1 MFKNFDEMLEEIKKC
16 DKKTVAI
23 AAAHTPTAM
32 EAAVMAKAEN
42 IANSIFVGDKATIEN
57 YLKEN
62 HPTMINSFEIIDTEK
77 DIKKASEVAVKL
89 VKDGKADILLKGKCD
104 TATLLRA
111 ALDKEKGL
119 RTGEILSDVLA
130 YETPEKIVLMSD
142 GGINLYPELKD
153 KISIVKNSVRVAKG
167 LGYENPKVALLA
179 AVEVVNPKMPA
190 TIDAALIAK
199 MNQRGQIK
207 GCRIDG
213 PLAFDNAISMEAVRM
228 KGIKSE
234 VAGDADV
241 LIVPN
246 IESGNIFGKSLTYYC
261 NYRVAHVVMGAKAPI
276 LIASRADNSETKMLS
291 MALGV
296 ISVQ

>member
-1 MFKNFDEMLEEIKKC
+1 MIKNFDEMLEQIKKC
-16 DKKTVAI
+16 EKKTVAI
-23 AAAHTPTAM
+23 AAAHTPTAL
-32 EAAVMAKAEN
+32 EAAIVAKKEN
-42 IANSIFVGDKATIEN
+42 IANSIFVGDKSYIEK
-57 YLKEN
+57 YFEEN
-62 HPTMINSFEIIDTEK
+62 HPELKNSFEIIDTKK
-77 DIKKASEVAVKL
+77 DLKVAAETAVKL
-89 VKDGKADILLKGKCD
+89 VKEKKAEILLKGKCD

-111 ALDKEKGL
+111 ALDKENGL
-119 RTGEILSDVLA
+119 RTGEIISDVLA
-130 YETPEKIVLMSD
+130 YETPDKIVLMSD

-153 KISIVKNSVRVAKG
+153 KISIIKNSVKVAQG
-167 LGYENPKVALLA
+167 LGYDNPKVALLA

-199 MNQRGQIK
+199 MNQRGQIN

-261 NYRVAHVVMGAKAPI
+261 HYRVAHVVMGAKAPI
-276 LIASRADNSETKMLS
+276 LIASRADNAETKMLS

-296 ISVQ
+296 ISSQ